1 MTTASL
7 SLHVTAIVSLTR
19 PAVIGPV
26 DKLLGGTP
34 RIWCGSRR

>member
-7 SLHVTAIVSLTR
+7 SLRASAIVSLTL
-19 PAVIGPV
+19 PAVIGSV